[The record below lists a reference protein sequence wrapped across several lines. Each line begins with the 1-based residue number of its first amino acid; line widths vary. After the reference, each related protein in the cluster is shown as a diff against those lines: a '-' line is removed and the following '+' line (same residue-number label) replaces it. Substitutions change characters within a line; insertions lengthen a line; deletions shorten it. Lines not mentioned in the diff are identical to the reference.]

1 MPIDVPAQR
10 VALFP
15 TCVVDTVAPEVGE
28 AVVRVLR
35 RFGCEVSV
43 PERATCCGQ
52 PAWNAGFA
60 RDAAEVAAT
69 TLGALEDALAEGPS
83 DGAGEGP
90 DTVVCVPAGSCA
102 TMIRVFWPELFHLA
116 GDEAAVERARRVG
129 AATRE
134 LSELLV
140 ERSGG
145 HIDGGY
151 ERAVGYHHSCHM
163 LRELGL
169 REPPVQLLDGLDGCE
184 RMAWS
189 AEERCCGFGGMFSV
203 KLPET
208 SVAMADDKLDALGV
222 TGAAELVGC
231 DQSCLLHLR
240 GRLARR
246 GVATPVKH
254 LAQVLDEAGA
264 RPTPGPA
271 VIRQTP

>member
-1 MPIDVPAQR
+1 
-10 VALFP
+10 
-15 TCVVDTVAPEVGE
+15 VVDTVAAEVGE

-35 RFGCEVSV
+35 RFGCEVTV
-43 PERATCCGQ
+43 PDGATCRGQ

-60 RDAAEVAAT
+60 SDAAQVAAT
-69 TLGALEDALAEGPS
+69 TLDALETALL
-83 DGAGEGP
+83 EGP
-90 DTVVCVPAGSCA
+90 DGVVCVPAGSCA
-102 TMIRVFWPELFHLA
+102 TMIRVFWPELFHVA
-116 GDEAAVERARRVG
+116 GAEADVRRARRVG

-145 HIDGGY
+145 QVAGAYGGV
-151 ERAVGYHHSCHM
+151 VGYHHSCHM

-169 REPPVQLLDGLDGCE
+169 RDPPVQLLDGLDGCE
-184 RMAWS
+184 RVAWS

-208 SVAMADDKLDALGV
+208 SVAMADDKLDALAEA
-222 TGAAELVGC
+222 GAAELVGC

-264 RPTPGPA
+264 HPAPGPTDPGA
-271 VIRQTP
+271 AA